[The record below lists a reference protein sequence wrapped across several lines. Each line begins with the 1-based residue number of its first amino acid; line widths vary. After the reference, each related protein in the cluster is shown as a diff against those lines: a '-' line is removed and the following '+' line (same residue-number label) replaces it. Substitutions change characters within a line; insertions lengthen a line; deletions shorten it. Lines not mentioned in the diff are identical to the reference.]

1 MKTALLKLVAPLLAA
16 LCLSL
21 AYTGTTFA
29 APDNNQGTAQQ
40 TDEKPD
46 CNKNPDDARC
56 RR

>member
-29 APDNNQGTAQQ
+29 ATDTQGTAQQ

>member
-29 APDNNQGTAQQ
+29 ATDNQGTAQQ